1 MSKKWI
7 GLCSMAVVFML
18 VAVGGCS
25 KKDAEEA
32 ADETGDAVQGAVEEV
47 AEAIGSPAA
56 GTYTA
61 TLSSADTPGRTLT
74 LTLNDD
80 NTASMSVDMMNN
92 QPATVESG
100 SWAWN
105 ATSNVVDL
113 TIQRDV
119 SGTMVSSMMSF
130 ALSGDTLSMNNPV
143 DAGYGAGVKLV
154 KTTAPAGE
162 EGHSH

>member
-1 MSKKWI
+1 
-7 GLCSMAVVFML
+7 MAVAFML
-18 VAVGGCS
+18 VAGGGCS
-25 KKDAEEA
+25 KKDAEEV
-32 ADETGDAVQGAVEEV
+32 ADETGDAVQGAAEEV

-61 TLSSADTPGRTLT
+61 ASPGRMIT

-80 NTASMSVDMMNN
+80 NTASMSVDMMND
-92 QPATVESG
+92 QPAVVESG

-143 DAGYGAGVKLV
+143 DAGYGTGVKLV
-154 KTTAPAGE
+154 KTPAGE

>member
-1 MSKKWI
+1 MSKKWM

-32 ADETGDAVQGAVEEV
+32 ADQTGDAVQQAAEEV

-56 GTYTA
+56 GTYMA
-61 TLSSADTPGRTLT
+61 TLSSADTPGRMIM

-80 NTASMSVDMMNN
+80 NSASMSVDMMNN

-100 SWAWN
+100 SWTWN

-130 ALSGDTLSMNNPV
+130 ALSGDTLSLNNPV
-143 DAGYGAGVKLV
+143 DAGYGDMGVKLV
-154 KTTAPAGE
+154 KTAAE
-162 EGHSH
+162 DHSH